1 MAVLKFRVYVEE
13 DNGIYRDIVILTRQL
28 FQDLHACILQAYGF
42 DSKHQATFYRSN
54 EHWQRGRQISL
65 EAYDRPYKVPPLL
78 MSETVIGT
86 EIKDTNQHF
95 IYEYDFEKNWI
106 FLLELI
112 GINKDAD
119 PRKEYPYVSRTEGVG
134 PQQYGNKSLL
144 PDQFIDI
151 EEKYDLD
158 KNAEGFENEGE
169 GQNGEGGDDDSQ
181 DGSDN
186 DDFGEDL

>member
-13 DNGIYRDIVILTRQL
+13 DNGVYRDIVIQTAQL
-28 FQDLHACILQAYGF
+28 FQDLHACILQSYGF
-42 DSKHQATFYRSN
+42 DNKHQATFYRSN

-65 EAYDRPYKVPPLL
+65 EKYDRPYRVEPLL
-78 MSETVIGT
+78 MADTVIGT

-95 IYEYDFEKNWI
+95 IYEYDFDKNWI

-119 PRKEYPYVSRTEGVG
+119 PRKEYPYISRTEGVG

-158 KNAEGFENEGE
+158 KNADGFES
-169 GQNGEGGDDDSQ
+169 EGGDDADQ
-181 DGSDN
+181 NDSDN
-186 DDFGEDL
+186 QDESDDQQFPDDL

>member
-13 DNGIYRDIVILTRQL
+13 DSGVYRDIVIQTAQL
-28 FQDLHACILQAYGF
+28 FQDLHACILQSYGF
-42 DSKHQATFYRSN
+42 DNKHQATFYRSN

-65 EAYDRPYKVPPLL
+65 EKYDRPYRVEPLL
-78 MSETVIGT
+78 MADTVIGT

-95 IYEYDFEKNWI
+95 IYEYDFDKNWI

-119 PRKEYPYVSRTEGVG
+119 PRKEYPYISRTEGVG

-158 KNAEGFENEGE
+158 KNADGFES
-169 GQNGEGGDDDSQ
+169 EGGDDADQ
-181 DGSDN
+181 DDSDN
-186 DDFGEDL
+186 QDESDDQPFTDDL

>member
-13 DNGIYRDIVILTRQL
+13 DSGVYRDIVIQTAQL
-28 FQDLHACILQAYGF
+28 FQDLHACILQSYGF
-42 DSKHQATFYRSN
+42 DNKHQATFYRSN

-65 EAYDRPYKVPPLL
+65 EKYDRPYRVEPLL
-78 MSETVIGT
+78 MADTVIGT

-95 IYEYDFEKNWI
+95 IYEYDFDKNWI

-119 PRKEYPYVSRTEGVG
+119 PRKEYPYISRTEGVG

-158 KNAEGFENEGE
+158 KNADGFES
-169 GQNGEGGDDDSQ
+169 EGGDDADQ
-181 DGSDN
+181 DDSDN
-186 DDFGEDL
+186 QDESDDQQFTDDL